1 MLGQRFLLVP
11 FDGRFMLGFYEEMA
25 DLAAMNEDDG
35 FLGQC
40 AGSEI
45 ERAAPEDQNSPSIS
59 LAAELLRRRPR
70 QLKLSTLI
78 VSDCDTDA

>member
-1 MLGQRFLLVP
+1 
-11 FDGRFMLGFYEEMA
+11 MLGFYEEMA

-45 ERAAPEDQNSPSIS
+45 EKAAPEDQHSPSS
-59 LAAELLRRRPR
+59 LLAAELLARRPR
-70 QLKLSTLI
+70 QLKLSTFS
-78 VSDCDTDA
+78 VSDHDTNA

>member
-45 ERAAPEDQNSPSIS
+45 EKAAPEDQNSPSIS
-59 LAAELLRRRPR
+59 LAAELLRRQSR

-78 VSDCDTDA
+78 VSDRDTNA

>member
-11 FDGRFMLGFYEEMA
+11 FGGRFMLGFYEEMA

-45 ERAAPEDQNSPSIS
+45 EKAAPEDQNSPSS
-59 LAAELLRRRPR
+59 LPATESLQRRPR
-70 QLKLSTLI
+70 QLKLSTLTM
-78 VSDCDTDA
+78 SDRDTNG

>member
-1 MLGQRFLLVP
+1 
-11 FDGRFMLGFYEEMA
+11 MLGFYEEMA

-45 ERAAPEDQNSPSIS
+45 EKVTPEDQNSPSG
-59 LAAELLRRRPR
+59 LPAAELLRRRPR
-70 QLKLSTLI
+70 QLKLSTFTI
-78 VSDCDTDA
+78 SDRDTHA

>member
-1 MLGQRFLLVP
+1 
-11 FDGRFMLGFYEEMA
+11 MLGFYEEMA

-45 ERAAPEDQNSPSIS
+45 EKAAPEEHNSLSNLPAI
-59 LAAELLRRRPR
+59 ALLPRAPR
-70 QLKLSTLI
+70 QLKLSTTMSG
-78 VSDCDTDA
+78 SDSNA